1 MRVFGT
7 FALTALLA
15 CGTSMPANAQ
25 KPAGPNATDAALG
38 PMAATIRNRVGE
50 WEVQAKLQF
59 TPKTRP
65 VVIHARATSR
75 LLGDRWL
82 ITEFTDESRDPAMPS
97 FAGLGVNGYDPDQR
111 HYVGYWVDS
120 SRGLAIPVTGEYD
133 PKSGVFRTVSVERQR
148 NGKSVT
154 VVSETRSVDAN
165 TEQTTF
171 TAPDAD
177 GRPFVRMQMTY
188 TRAQPTR

>member
-1 MRVFGT
+1 MKMFAT
-7 FALTALLA
+7 FALTALMA
-15 CGTSMPANAQ
+15 CGMSTPASSQ
-25 KPAGPNATDAALG
+25 KPSGPTASDAALG

-50 WEVQAKLQF
+50 WDVQARLQF

-82 ITEFTDESRDPAMPS
+82 VTEFTDESRDPEMPS
-97 FAGLGVNGYDPDQR
+97 FAGLGVNGFDPDQH

-120 SRGLAIPVTGEYD
+120 SRGLAIPVTGEFD
-133 PKSGVFRTVSVERQR
+133 PRSGVFRTVSVERQR
-148 NGKSVT
+148 NGASVT
-154 VVSETRSVDAN
+154 VVSETRSLDPN

-171 TAPDAD
+171 TAPDAQ

-188 TRAQPTR
+188 TRAPAR